1 MQNGLG
7 TCAAVAV
14 LASGFA
20 LTGDLAWLLG
30 RCTAMSG
37 IRATDMPAGPASSPT
52 VDAAAP
58 AFGAPRPAVNTPA
71 PRVVGPDRIDLAATT
86 PGQRILVWVD
96 GAAEPV
102 AVDVVDPATAAVIL
116 HAGPPRRAMLAGGA
130 VIRGA
135 PLRIV
140 AIGFARGG
148 DAGAI
153 ETLGTV
159 TGIAATSSR

>member
-1 MQNGLG
+1 MQNVLG

-14 LASGFA
+14 LAGGFA

-30 RCTAMSG
+30 RGMAMSA
-37 IRATDMPAGPASSPT
+37 IRATDVSAGLAVAPAVEGTPAS
-52 VDAAAP
+52 V
-58 AFGAPRPAVNTPA
+58 APRPAATTPA
-71 PRVVGPDRIDLAATT
+71 PRVVGPDRIDLASTT
-86 PGQRILVWVD
+86 PGQRILLWVD
-96 GAAEPV
+96 AAADPV

-130 VIRGA
+130 VVRGA

-148 DAGAI
+148 DAGAV

-159 TGIAATSSR
+159 TGIAATSGR